1 MRPIVS
7 ALILTLLLLSGVPAV
22 FAAIDDNPA
31 YIGSDSGI
39 KLLNPLGIDGGPA
52 SLAEFLVQILD
63 FVVAVGAVV
72 VAFMMVYVGYLFV
85 MARGNP
91 GEISKAKDALVWTV
105 VGALIVLG
113 SKAIATGILATVE
126 ALSQGS

>member
-1 MRPIVS
+1 MRKTV
-7 ALILTLLLLSGVPAV
+7 ALLIFAMLLLSGTSVV
-22 FAAIDDNPA
+22 FAEVDDTPGNLGND
-31 YIGSDSGI
+31 IGVR
-39 KLLNPLGIDGGPA
+39 LLNPLGIDGGPS

-63 FVVAVGAVV
+63 FVVAVGSVV

-91 GEISKAKDALVWTV
+91 GEISKARDAFVWTI

-126 ALSQGS
+126 ALSGN